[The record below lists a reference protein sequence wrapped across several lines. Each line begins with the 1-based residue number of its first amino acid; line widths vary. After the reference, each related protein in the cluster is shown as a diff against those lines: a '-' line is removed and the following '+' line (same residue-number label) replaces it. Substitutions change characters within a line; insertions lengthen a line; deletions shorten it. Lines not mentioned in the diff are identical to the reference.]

1 MPIRTIIVGDQEA
14 INKINKLAKKYN
26 LSALIKLEILNQFS
40 DKNINVNVDI
50 KRMRGRP
57 GGMLRGKRMNIYLDK
72 KTNKL
77 LDQIK
82 RKDKKFNFS
91 EFCRQIFVQLVD

>member
-1 MPIRTIIVGDQEA
+1 MPIRTIIINDQET
-14 INKINKLAKKYN
+14 INKINKLAERYN
-26 LSALIKLEILNQFS
+26 LSAMIRLEILKRFDN
-40 DKNINVNVDI
+40 KNINTDIDI
-50 KRMRGRP
+50 KKMRGRP
-57 GGMLRGKRMNIYLDK
+57 GGMLRGRRMNIYLDK

-91 EFCRQIFVQLVD
+91 KFCRQIFVQSVD